1 MEEEWQKTEGHYE
14 VSNSGKVKNI
24 KTGKVLASG
33 RDSDGSQIVYLWI
46 NGKRQKRRLKRL
58 VAESFSVEDV
68 SNVYVKTINGNEND
82 IHPGNLELRSKYNG
96 KKIKVVETGRIYNSI
111 DECSKALGIN
121 RSTISRCTNYPF
133 YNNRL
138 QYHFEYVE

>member
-14 VSNSGKVKNI
+14 ISNSGKVKNA
-24 KTGKVLASG
+24 KTGRILSSSQ
-33 RDSDGSQIVYLWI
+33 DSDGSRVVYLFI
-46 NGKRQKRRLKRL
+46 DGKKQKRRLKRL
-58 VAESFSVEDV
+58 VAEAFSVEDI
-68 SNVYVKTINGNEND
+68 SGTYVRTMNGNEED
-82 IHPGNLELRSKYNG
+82 IHVDNLEFRSKYNG

>member
-14 VSNSGKVKNI
+14 VSNSGKVKNT
-24 KTGKVLASG
+24 KTGKVLTSG

-58 VAESFSVEDV
+58 VAESFSIEDV
-68 SNVYVKTINGNEND
+68 SDVYVKTINGNEND
-82 IHPGNLELRSKYNG
+82 IHPGNLELRSKRNG

-111 DECSKALGIN
+111 DECSKELGIN

>member
-14 VSNSGKVKNI
+14 ISNSGKVKNT
-24 KTGKVLASG
+24 KTGRILSSSQ
-33 RDSDGSQIVYLWI
+33 DSDGSRVVYLFI
-46 NGKRQKRRLKRL
+46 DGKKQKRRLKRL
-58 VAESFSVEDV
+58 VAEAFSVEDI
-68 SNVYVKTINGNEND
+68 SGTYVRTMNGNEED
-82 IHPGNLELRSKYNG
+82 IHVDNLEFRSKYNG